1 MVVHVGDKDLATTDG
16 QPRWTLELAATR
28 ATLAEAEAEG
38 ERGMIKDRDAVAL
51 GDEEQAAA
59 DRQRARPN
67 ELTIFRAMPTDRAL
81 QPQL

>member
-1 MVVHVGDKDLATTDG
+1 
-16 QPRWTLELAATR
+16 
-28 ATLAEAEAEG
+28 
-38 ERGMIKDRDAVAL
+38 MIKDRDAVAL